1 MDIVFILQ
9 KKEGTFRPSIRLV
22 ILLKYDYSN
31 INIGMK
37 TKKKRRS
44 KDAPAV
50 PESPI
55 SIRRFAI
62 TYVTLMGTFF
72 ALISFTPLQK
82 IIDING
88 IYSTLIAY
96 ISTKMLHITGL
107 ACTSQGTLINLPA
120 VSLDV
125 VFGCNGLD
133 AAMIYAIAVIVYPAQ
148 WRKKITGIAAGSV
161 ALQIVNIFRIV
172 ILAHLVNSGMQLK
185 SYFEYIHLYVA
196 QGLMIAISLGIF
208 FLYLSYARSP
218 QTAH

>member
-1 MDIVFILQ
+1 
-9 KKEGTFRPSIRLV
+9 
-22 ILLKYDYSN
+22 
-31 INIGMK
+31 MK
-37 TKKKRRS
+37 TKKKRQS
-44 KDAPAV
+44 KDSSVAAKP
-50 PESPI
+50 PI
-55 SIRRFAI
+55 SIKRFAI
-62 TYVTLMGTFF
+62 TYITLMGTFF

-96 ISTKMLHITGL
+96 ISTRMLHVTGL
-107 ACTSQGTLINLPA
+107 PCTSQGTLINLPS

-148 WRKKITGIAAGSV
+148 WKKKIAGIAAGSA
-161 ALQIVNIFRIV
+161 ALQIVNILRIV
-172 ILAHLVNSGMQLK
+172 ILAHLVNSGIQLK

-208 FLYLSYARSP
+208 FLYLGYAKSP
-218 QTAH
+218 QTVHQ